1 MPRLRFGAFLAP
13 HHPIGEHPM
22 LQFRRDLD
30 LVEHLD
36 QLGYDEFWCGEHHSS
51 GWEMIASPEMFLA
64 AAGERTKRIKLATG
78 VVSLPYHH
86 PFNVA
91 QRMVQLDHMT
101 GGRAIFGSGPG
112 ALASDAHTL
121 GDRSDGAAR
130 PPGRGDRRHP
140 PAVQRR
146 ARHRQESD
154 WFTLQDAAL
163 QLLPLQEEMPFAVAS
178 QISPS
183 GMTLAG
189 KHGIGIISIGSLSE
203 EGLNALPTQW
213 GFAEAAAAKHGKT
226 VDRKNWRV
234 LLSWH
239 IAETREKAR
248 AEARDGLMRHHNEY
262 ITATLQR
269 PGARPFTT
277 PDEAVDKTAFSQGA
291 VATIGTPDDLVAR
304 IKSVLE
310 ISGGFG
316 TVVGFVHDWANPE
329 NTMRSWDM
337 VARYVV
343 PEINGYLAGLR
354 KSRDFVANN
363 REYFD
368 RAREAVMAKIIEN
381 EAAAAAL
388 AVTQVA
394 DAAPPRPATCPT
406 SPGSGRGPDRPRGG
420 QLSAGQSARL
430 QCREIGGPA
439 LLLFAAQLVQI
450 LPGVDAGIVAV
461 VEQQPHGIIADRLD
475 PDNRDMPLP
484 RHGPLLVAARAPAP
498 QRWGFR
504 REGTR
509 LAARTSV
516 PSSNSTRST
525 RSRPF
530 EPDLGGDRPSVLQLA
545 GLLGQHD
552 RDAVAHRIGQA
563 SLAADQF
570 ACFTVIFQRALGQRT
585 DQDLQQ
591 PRIDRWLVPRLGRVV
606 HAPISVNSRCGRP
619 AHPAPAHPSAAA
631 PARPT
636 PALHRWAPPAAPAFP
651 PARTGTPSPKSPP
664 ACRPA
669 SA

>member
-1 MPRLRFGAFLAP
+1 MPRLNFGAFLAP

-36 QLGYDEFWCGEHHSS
+36 KLGYDEFWCGEHHSS

-64 AAGERTKRIKLATG
+64 AAGERSKRIKLATG

-91 QRMVQLDHMT
+91 QRIVQLDHMT
-101 GGRAIFGSGPG
+101 GGRVIFGTGPG

-121 GDRSDGAAR
+121 GVDPMLLRDRQDEAITII
-130 PPGRGDRRHP
+130 RRLFNGERLT
-140 PAVQRR
+140 VQ
-146 ARHRQESD
+146 SD
-154 WFTLQDAAL
+154 WFNLNDAAL
-163 QLLPLQEEMPFAVAS
+163 QLLPLQEDMPFAVAS

-248 AEARDGLMRHHNEY
+248 EQARDGLFRHHNEY
-262 ITATLQR
+262 ITGTLQR
-269 PGARPFTT
+269 PGAKPFKT
-277 PDEAVDKTAFSQGA
+277 PDQAVDLTAYSDGA

-310 ISGGFG
+310 LSGGFG

-354 KSRDFVANN
+354 KSREFVATN
-363 REYFD
+363 REYFN
-368 RAREAVMAKIIEN
+368 RAREAVMAKINEN
-381 EAAAAAL
+381 EAAAEAL
-388 AVTQVA
+388 RVTK
-394 DAAPPRPATCPT
+394 
-406 SPGSGRGPDRPRGG
+406 SSM
-420 QLSAGQSARL
+420 LSASA
-430 QCREIGGPA
+430 
-439 LLLFAAQLVQI
+439 
-450 LPGVDAGIVAV
+450 
-461 VEQQPHGIIADRLD
+461 
-475 PDNRDMPLP
+475 
-484 RHGPLLVAARAPAP
+484 
-498 QRWGFR
+498 
-504 REGTR
+504 
-509 LAARTSV
+509 
-516 PSSNSTRST
+516 SNV
-525 RSRPF
+525 
-530 EPDLGGDRPSVLQLA
+530 PDLDKERA
-545 GLLGQHD
+545 KM
-552 RDAVAHRIGQA
+552 
-563 SLAADQF
+563 AA
-570 ACFTVIFQRALGQRT
+570 
-585 DQDLQQ
+585 
-591 PRIDRWLVPRLGRVV
+591 
-606 HAPISVNSRCGRP
+606 
-619 AHPAPAHPSAAA
+619 
-631 PARPT
+631 
-636 PALHRWAPPAAPAFP
+636 
-651 PARTGTPSPKSPP
+651 K
-664 ACRPA
+664 
-669 SA
+669 

>member
-1 MPRLRFGAFLAP
+1 MPRLGFGAFLAP

-30 LVEHLD
+30 LVEQLD
-36 QLGYDEFWCGEHHSS
+36 KLGYDEFWCGEHHSS

-64 AAGERTKRIKLATG
+64 AAGERSKRIKLATG

-121 GDRSDGAAR
+121 GIDPMLLRDRQDEAIGVI
-130 PPGRGDRRHP
+130 RRLF
-140 PAVQRR
+140 AGERVT
-146 ARHRQESD
+146 AKSD
-154 WFTLQDAAL
+154 WFNMQDAAL

-189 KHGIGIISIGSLSE
+189 KHGIGIISIGSLSS

-213 GFAEAAAAKHGKT
+213 GFAEAAAAKHGK
-226 VDRKNWRV
+226 VADRKNWRV

-248 AEARDGLMRHHNEY
+248 EQARDGLLRHHNEY

-269 PGARPFTT
+269 PGAKPFKT
-277 PDEAVDKTAFSQGA
+277 PDEAVDKTAFSDA
-291 VATIGTPDDLVAR
+291 AAATIGTPDDLVKR
-304 IKSVLE
+304 IKEVLE

-329 NTMRSWDM
+329 NTARSWDM

-354 KSRDFVANN
+354 KSREFVATN

-368 RAREAVMAKIIEN
+368 RAKEAVMSKITEN

-388 AVTQVA
+388 AVTKSSML
-394 DAAPPRPATCPT
+394 AA
-406 SPGSGRGPDRPRGG
+406 
-420 QLSAGQSARL
+420 SASNAIDFDKER
-430 QCREIGGPA
+430 
-439 LLLFAAQLVQI
+439 
-450 LPGVDAGIVAV
+450 
-461 VEQQPHGIIADRLD
+461 
-475 PDNRDMPLP
+475 
-484 RHGPLLVAARAPAP
+484 ARAAK
-498 QRWGFR
+498 R
-504 REGTR
+504 
-509 LAARTSV
+509 
-516 PSSNSTRST
+516 
-525 RSRPF
+525 
-530 EPDLGGDRPSVLQLA
+530 
-545 GLLGQHD
+545 
-552 RDAVAHRIGQA
+552 
-563 SLAADQF
+563 
-570 ACFTVIFQRALGQRT
+570 
-585 DQDLQQ
+585 
-591 PRIDRWLVPRLGRVV
+591 
-606 HAPISVNSRCGRP
+606 
-619 AHPAPAHPSAAA
+619 
-631 PARPT
+631 
-636 PALHRWAPPAAPAFP
+636 
-651 PARTGTPSPKSPP
+651 
-664 ACRPA
+664 
-669 SA
+669 